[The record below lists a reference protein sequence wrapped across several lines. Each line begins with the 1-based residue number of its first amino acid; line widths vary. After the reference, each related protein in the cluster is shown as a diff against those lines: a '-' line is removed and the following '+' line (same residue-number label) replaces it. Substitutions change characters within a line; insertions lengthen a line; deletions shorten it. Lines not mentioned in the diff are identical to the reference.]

1 MIDSLISSP
10 TVKLLE
16 QSVSFTEQRHAVIL
30 QNIANVSVPGYVQQD
45 VSVPGF
51 QQAMRDAVDRRRAS
65 YNDDFQPESNDDVA
79 FSACT
84 SRVAVIP
91 HEARDAQPFHDR
103 GVRSIESLMGD
114 LADNAMAHNMATQL
128 LKSRYDWIT
137 KAINLKP

>member
-10 TVKLLE
+10 TTTMLE
-16 QSVSFTEQRHAVIL
+16 QAVSFTEQRHAVIL

-45 VSVPGF
+45 VSVAGF
-51 QQAMRDAVDRRRAS
+51 QQAMRDAVDRQRAS
-65 YNDDFQPESNDDVA
+65 YNDDFEPQSNDNVA
-79 FSACT
+79 FSSAG

-91 HEARDAQPFHDR
+91 HAATDAQPFHDR
-103 GVRSIESLMGD
+103 GVRSVESLMGD